1 MARNVNPTASSLQA
15 LMQQYQTITT
25 NLSNASTVGYKRSAG
40 SFLGALDKQLA
51 GQDADNGVRQHAA
64 IDLTQGSLTATGNT
78 LDLAIDG
85 KGFFVIETPT
95 GEMYTR
101 CGSVR
106 VNPGGRLVD
115 SAGNNV
121 AGEQGAIVLPS
132 SATSEDL
139 SVGPDGSVSAGG
151 QILGR
156 LKVVDFDNPAAL
168 DAVSGTMFRAPEGAA
183 AKAADKFN
191 VKQGYR
197 EQSNVNVVREMVDL
211 ITVSRLYE
219 ANCKSMQKS
228 GENMEQLLRVAMA

>member
-1 MARNVNPTASSLQA
+1 MAKNVNATASSLQD
-15 LMQQYQTITT
+15 LMQRYQTITT
-25 NLSNASTVGYKRSAG
+25 NLSNASTVGYKRRGG
-40 SFLGALDKQLA
+40 SFSSVMDRQQA
-51 GQDADNGVRQHAA
+51 GQDAAAGAAPRDA
-64 IDLTQGSLTATGNT
+64 IDLTQGSLAATGDT

-85 KGFFVIETPT
+85 KGFFVIETPV

-115 SAGNNV
+115 SAGNSV
-121 AGEQGAIVLPS
+121 AGEQGAIVLPQ

-139 SVGPDGSVSAGG
+139 SVGPDGSVSANG

-156 LKVVDFDNPAAL
+156 LKVVDFDDPGAL
-168 DAVSGTMFRAPEGAA
+168 HAVSATMFRAPEGLA
-183 AKAADKFN
+183 AKEAGTFS

-211 ITVSRLYE
+211 ITVSRMYE
-219 ANCKSMQKS
+219 ANFKSMQKAS
-228 GENMEQLLRVAMA
+228 DSKDQLLRVAMA

>member
-1 MARNVNPTASSLQA
+1 MANNVNPAARSMQA

-25 NLSNASTVGYKRSAG
+25 NLSNASTVGYKRRGG
-40 SFLGALDKQLA
+40 SFSGALDEQLA
-51 GQDADNGVRQHAA
+51 GQDAANAARPRAA

-85 KGFFVIETPT
+85 KGFFVIETPA

-106 VNPGGRLVD
+106 VNPSGRLVD
-115 SAGNNV
+115 SAGNSL
-121 AGEQGAIVLPS
+121 AGERGAIVLPQ

-139 SVGPDGSVSAGG
+139 SVGPDGGVSANG
-151 QILGR
+151 QLLGQ
-156 LKVVDFDNPAAL
+156 LKVVDFDDPGAL
-168 DAVSGTMFRAPEGAA
+168 DAVSATMFRAPGGLA
-183 AKAADKFN
+183 AKPAGTFS

-211 ITVSRLYE
+211 ITVSRMYE
-219 ANCKSMQKS
+219 ANAKSMSRS
-228 GENMEQLLRVAMA
+228 GDCKDQLLRVALA

>member
-1 MARNVNPTASSLQA
+1 MAINVNPTASSLQA
-15 LMQQYQTITT
+15 LMRRYETITT
-25 NLSNASTVGYKRSAG
+25 NLSNASTVGYKRRSG
-40 SFLGALDKQLA
+40 SFSSVMDEQLA
-51 GQDADNGVRQHAA
+51 GQDAANGARPRAA

-121 AGEQGAIVLPS
+121 AGETGAIVLPQ

-139 SVGPDGSVSAGG
+139 SVGSDGSVSANG
-151 QILGR
+151 QLLGR
-156 LKVVDFDNPAAL
+156 LKVVNFDDPGAL
-168 DAVSGTMFRAPEGAA
+168 NAVSATMFRAPEGVA
-183 AKAADKFN
+183 AKAAGTFS

-211 ITVSRLYE
+211 ITVSRMYE
-219 ANCKSMQKS
+219 ANCKSLEKS
-228 GENMEQLLRVAMA
+228 GESKDQLMRVAMA